1 MNLGK
6 KFERQW
12 KISADNQE
20 VFCLRLND
28 SDLSFN
34 QNKELRSRFTMQNP
48 CDFIMFNQGN
58 LFALE
63 LKSTHL
69 KSIGIQ
75 REPKDNGM
83 IKLHQINSLLHF
95 RQYEGVISGFILNY
109 RDDENIRNEKT
120 YFLDIID
127 FNKFLCDS
135 EKKSINQNDVILYN
149 GLLINQTIK
158 RTLYTYDVKGI
169 LDRLVEKEKNMKN
182 I

>member
-75 REPKDNGM
+75 REIKDNGM
-83 IKLHQINSLLHF
+83 IKLHQINSLLNF
-95 RQYEGVISGFILNY
+95 RQ
-109 RDDENIRNEKT
+109 
-120 YFLDIID
+120 
-127 FNKFLCDS
+127 
-135 EKKSINQNDVILYN
+135 
-149 GLLINQTIK
+149 
-158 RTLYTYDVKGI
+158 
-169 LDRLVEKEKNMKN
+169 
-182 I
+182 